1 MKGTVGFALAAVIGS
16 LSGISGAKE
25 HYYVEEDI
33 MQHEHKRP
41 MVEESTQTCAYDT
54 TSFKLCGKYGATA
67 EIGWEWEQEYY
78 DLTEATKYYR
88 IKLDLFTRQ
97 GVDLEGLF
105 FADRLFSNETTIE
118 LEPFKYLASF
128 QFTKWYASDRSC
140 VTVLYALDDLVF
152 EISMRLRFLEISKN
166 IVETP
171 WTLDN
176 WDSPYA
182 VWIDD
187 FGLSDYSVIRLFKR
201 EITGNDAQTV
211 VVGTTEDTD
220 EECYPGT
227 SFRT

>member
-1 MKGTVGFALAAVIGS
+1 M
-16 LSGISGAKE
+16 
-25 HYYVEEDI
+25 
-33 MQHEHKRP
+33 
-41 MVEESTQTCAYDT
+41 
-54 TSFKLCGKYGATA
+54 
-67 EIGWEWEQEYY
+67 
-78 DLTEATKYYR
+78 
-88 IKLDLFTRQ
+88 FTRQ
-97 GVDLEGLF
+97 GIDLEGLF

-128 QFTKWYASDRSC
+128 QFTKWYANDRSC

-211 VVGTTEDTD
+211 VVGTTEDTS
-220 EECYPGT
+220 ENCYPGT
-227 SFRT
+227 SIRT